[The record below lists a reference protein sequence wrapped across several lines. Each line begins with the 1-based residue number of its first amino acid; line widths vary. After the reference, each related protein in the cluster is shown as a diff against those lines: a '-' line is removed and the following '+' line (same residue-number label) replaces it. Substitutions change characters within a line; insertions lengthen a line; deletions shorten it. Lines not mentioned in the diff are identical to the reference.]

1 MIGTLFDLQH
11 HLGSGLYDN
20 AVFPRQNLSKSL
32 AIKDMVFEIFLIRL
46 HRENKSSKCHV
57 SVRAFCSTQDN

>member
-20 AVFPRQNLSKSL
+20 AVFPTQNLSKSL

-46 HRENKSSKCHV
+46 HRRK
-57 SVRAFCSTQDN
+57 